1 MKTNSFW
8 KRTLAAAAGA
18 SLLCSSIPVFSVSA
32 LDGIL
37 GDVDGDGVITGH
49 DTALISRHL
58 YDDSFTL
65 TDDQLAR
72 ADITKDGQVTAE
84 DAIWLHANY
93 EQYVLGDVDLDGS
106 VTLDDGFNCMRFII
120 QKNGFSSPDI
130 TYTEVQQNLMDA
142 DGNGIINIDD
152 ASRLVE
158 FYSKIVA
165 NPNEN
170 PYCGNPGCYYIH
182 PSEYYKMIT
191 GDADGDKVITD
202 HDAAVLSRYL
212 DVRDDE
218 VEEIFPSFWYC
229 ADYNLNGYY
238 TTEDAD
244 LMHQNAVYTFGQT
257 TLGDDNI
264 ACANLALKID
274 AIQKAGGTV
283 SVRKDLEAPTEET
296 GILQKTYQKNVYAID
311 RVNYNLLDA
320 SGDGTVDINDAMG
333 LLSAYSRESAGGY
346 YYPSVG
352 HYALSCH
359 RAHDNQ
365 SGYFEKNEHVRRR
378 HTPEL
383 FFGCV
388 PAAFF
393 GICTASF
400 AYR

>member
-18 SLLCSSIPVFSVSA
+18 SLLCSSIPMFSVSA

-93 EQYVLGDVDLDGS
+93 EQYALGDVDLDGS
-106 VTLDDGFNCMRFII
+106 VTIDDGWNCMRFII
-120 QKNGFSSPDI
+120 QKNGFTSPDI

-152 ASRLVE
+152 ASRIVE

-212 DVRDDE
+212 DVRDNE

-296 GILQKTYQKNVYAID
+296 GILRKTYQKNVYAID

-320 SGDGTVDINDAMG
+320 SGDGAVDINDAMG

-352 HYALSCH
+352 HYALS
-359 RAHDNQ
+359 
-365 SGYFEKNEHVRRR
+365 
-378 HTPEL
+378 
-383 FFGCV
+383 
-388 PAAFF
+388 
-393 GICTASF
+393 
-400 AYR
+400 

>member
-18 SLLCSSIPVFSVSA
+18 SLLCSSIPMFSVSA

-49 DTALISRHL
+49 DTALISRYL

-93 EQYVLGDVDLDGS
+93 EQYALGDVDLDGRI
-106 VTLDDGFNCMRFII
+106 TLDDGFNCMIFIM

-152 ASRLVE
+152 TSRLVE

-165 NPNEN
+165 NPDEN

-212 DVRDDE
+212 DVRDNE
-218 VEEIFPSFWYC
+218 VDEIFPPFWYC
-229 ADYNLNGYY
+229 ADYNLDGYY

-244 LMHQNAVYTFGQT
+244 LMHQDAVYTFGQT

-296 GILQKTYQKNVYAID
+296 GILRKTYQKNVYAID

-352 HYALSCH
+352 HYALS
-359 RAHDNQ
+359 
-365 SGYFEKNEHVRRR
+365 
-378 HTPEL
+378 
-383 FFGCV
+383 
-388 PAAFF
+388 
-393 GICTASF
+393 
-400 AYR
+400 

>member
-1 MKTNSFW
+1 MIPQFHTV
-8 KRTLAAAAGA
+8 KRFFAGAMGISVLLGSLPVCTAAAAEN
-18 SLLCSSIPVFSVSA
+18 L
-32 LDGIL
+32 L

-49 DTALISRHL
+49 DTALISRYL
-58 YDDSFTL
+58 YDDSFSL
-65 TDDQLAR
+65 TAEQLAR
-72 ADITKDGQVTAE
+72 ADITRDGQVTAE

-93 EQYVLGDVDLDGS
+93 EQYALGDVDLDGS
-106 VTLDDGFNCMRFII
+106 VTIDDGLNCMRFIM
-120 QKNGFSSPDI
+120 QKNGFSSSDT

-152 ASRLVE
+152 ASRIVE

-212 DVRDDE
+212 DVRDNE

-296 GILQKTYQKNVYAID
+296 GILRKTYQKNVYAID

-320 SGDGTVDINDAMG
+320 SGDGAVDINDAMG

-352 HYALSCH
+352 HYALS
-359 RAHDNQ
+359 
-365 SGYFEKNEHVRRR
+365 
-378 HTPEL
+378 
-383 FFGCV
+383 
-388 PAAFF
+388 
-393 GICTASF
+393 
-400 AYR
+400 